1 MPSYYAFS
9 ILLSAFLLFQIQP
22 MIGKTI
28 LPWFGGTP
36 TVWSTVLLFF
46 QVLLTAGYAYA
57 YWLLGR
63 VRGRWQG
70 TVHLGLLALSLALL
84 LATAL
89 LWRSPLTPPAS
100 WRPLD
105 GDFPVW
111 DIFRVLAVSVGIPYF
126 LLATNSTLMQA
137 WFSRDHAQQTP
148 YRLYALSNAGSLVAL
163 VSYPLIFEPLLTLR
177 TQAYLWT
184 AGYTLFVAVAA
195 YLAWRITAGR
205 AVAEQPGTPESQ
217 LGAEKRSRLGVY
229 ALWLGLAAC
238 ATTLLMAV
246 TNQVTQEVAVIPFLW
261 VLPLTVYLL
270 TFILAF
276 AGGRWY
282 SRRPYLAAFFIL
294 SLISLWMLVK
304 NPPFSISA
312 QLIVYTLLLF
322 SACMLCHNELF
333 RLRPHPRGLS
343 SFYLMVALGGALG
356 GIFVTLAA
364 PLLFT
369 TGFWELQWGLVACGI
384 LLTLVLQA
392 DSAPVVRKRG
402 VKASVRHAAPRR
414 FKPAVFASA
423 AAVFVLGLLIVLIM
437 RAISTDTLVA
447 TRNFYGVLRVWEI
460 NTAQPELLAYQLT
473 HGRTAHGFQF
483 AANEIRKVPTAYYSE
498 PSGVGLAIANHPA
511 RPGPLRVGALGLGIG
526 IIASYG
532 QPGDVYRFYEIN
544 PDIIRIAQGE
554 DGRFSFLRDSDAD
567 IQIVPGDARVSLER
581 EWAASG
587 SQRFDLLV
595 LDTFSGDTI
604 PLHLLTQ
611 EAFAIYQQHLNPGGV
626 IAINVSNRIFD
637 LSQAVYRLADEF
649 QLSAVLIEHPGDRLQ
664 SYDSLWMLLS
674 RELAFLQLP
683 AIASRSTPR
692 PASQAA
698 ARLWTDDY
706 SNLLQIIR

>member
-1 MPSYYAFS
+1 M
-9 ILLSAFLLFQIQP
+9 
-22 MIGKTI
+22 
-28 LPWFGGTP
+28 
-36 TVWSTVLLFF
+36 
-46 QVLLTAGYAYA
+46 
-57 YWLLGR
+57 
-63 VRGRWQG
+63 
-70 TVHLGLLALSLALL
+70 
-84 LATAL
+84 
-89 LWRSPLTPPAS
+89 
-100 WRPLD
+100 
-105 GDFPVW
+105 
-111 DIFRVLAVSVGIPYF
+111 
-126 LLATNSTLMQA
+126 
-137 WFSRDHAQQTP
+137 
-148 YRLYALSNAGSLVAL
+148 
-163 VSYPLIFEPLLTLR
+163 
-177 TQAYLWT
+177 
-184 AGYTLFVAVAA
+184 
-195 YLAWRITAGR
+195 
-205 AVAEQPGTPESQ
+205 
-217 LGAEKRSRLGVY
+217 
-229 ALWLGLAAC
+229 
-238 ATTLLMAV
+238 
-246 TNQVTQEVAVIPFLW
+246 
-261 VLPLTVYLL
+261 
-270 TFILAF
+270 
-276 AGGRWY
+276 
-282 SRRPYLAAFFIL
+282 
-294 SLISLWMLVK
+294 
-304 NPPFSISA
+304 
-312 QLIVYTLLLF
+312 
-322 SACMLCHNELF
+322 
-333 RLRPHPRGLS
+333 
-343 SFYLMVALGGALG
+343 
-356 GIFVTLAA
+356 
-364 PLLFT
+364 
-369 TGFWELQWGLVACGI
+369 
-384 LLTLVLQA
+384 
-392 DSAPVVRKRG
+392 
-402 VKASVRHAAPRR
+402 
-414 FKPAVFASA
+414 FASA

-447 TRNFYGVLRVWEI
+447 RRNFYGVLRVWEI

-581 EWAASG
+581 EWAAGG

-674 RELAFLQLP
+674 REPAFLQLP

-692 PASQAA
+692 S
-698 ARLWTDDY
+698 T
-706 SNLLQIIR
+706 IRHPGSS